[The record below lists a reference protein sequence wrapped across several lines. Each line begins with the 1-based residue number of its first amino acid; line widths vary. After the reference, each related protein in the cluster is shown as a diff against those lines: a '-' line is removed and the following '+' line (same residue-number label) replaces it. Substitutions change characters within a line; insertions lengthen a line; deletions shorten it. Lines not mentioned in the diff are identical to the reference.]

1 MITIC
6 AMTRSGIR
14 SRGMLRQLPRF
25 FRRSEELV
33 PQRAVE
39 YNVSRQHPHPNNCN
53 VPVGG
58 EIPNNVH
65 LDLIILVVLHLRATL
80 TNKVTVQRIPRALRQ
95 GASLRRGNTSQCC

>member
-25 FRRSEELV
+25 FRRSEEPV
-33 PQRAVE
+33 RQRAVE

-53 VPVGG
+53 VLVGG
-58 EIPNNVH
+58 EFPNNVH
-65 LDLIILVVLHLRATL
+65 LDLIIFLVVLHISEPPLPTR
-80 TNKVTVQRIPRALRQ
+80 
-95 GASLRRGNTSQCC
+95 